1 MDSWLLILIVSLIY
15 LVILCCLVGAVLIV
29 ASNRIIKAR
38 KERDNALKENK
49 HYQELLNAYGIRE
62 INIGKDSDD

>member
-1 MDSWLLILIVSLIY
+1 MASWLLILIVSLIY
-15 LVILCCLVGAVLIV
+15 LVILCCLVGAILIV

-38 KERDNALKENK
+38 NERDNALKESK
-49 HYQELLNAYGIRE
+49 HCQELLNAYGIKE

>member
-15 LVILCCLVGAVLIV
+15 LVILCCLVGAILIV

-38 KERDNALKENK
+38 KERDNALKESK
-49 HYQELLNAYGIRE
+49 YYQELLNAYGIRE

>member
-1 MDSWLLILIVSLIY
+1 MDSWLMILIVSLVY
-15 LVILCCLVGAVLIV
+15 LVILCCLIGAILIV

-49 HYQELLNAYGIRE
+49 NYQELLNAYGIKE